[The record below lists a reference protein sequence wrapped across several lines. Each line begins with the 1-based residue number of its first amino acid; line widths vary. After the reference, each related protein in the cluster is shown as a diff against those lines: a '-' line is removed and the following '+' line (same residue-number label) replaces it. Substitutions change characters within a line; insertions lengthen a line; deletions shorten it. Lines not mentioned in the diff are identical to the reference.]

1 MCVCVGVICI
11 RTTGTPMAAA
21 WQRLEYHVHG
31 LLFRLKAA
39 SAPAVELLCH
49 ETRLKQLRNS
59 T

>member
-1 MCVCVGVICI
+1 
-11 RTTGTPMAAA
+11 MAAA